1 MKKEQFYLI
10 GGRHAVIE
18 SVNNPKRTIKTIY
31 VNSEKNL
38 SIIESVNKKKAEVL
52 LKSKEQFDK
61 LFKDKSFSHQGFAA
75 EIHALNY
82 QELDDFL
89 KDSITNKQE
98 RIFVILDNVQDDR
111 NIGSIIRSSYALG
124 ACGLIVNKRE
134 FRKASMN
141 MHKAASGAI
150 EYLPVFQVSNI
161 LNSIHLLKKNS
172 YWIYSMDSN
181 SKDSIFLEK
190 FGNNLA
196 FIFGSEFEGIKNIVL
211 KNSDKKLKIPM
222 KSNIGS
228 LNISN
233 AVAATLAIVQ
243 K

>member
-82 QELDDFL
+82 QELNDFL
-89 KDSITNKQE
+89 KDGMTNKQK
-98 RIFVILDNVQDDR
+98 RIFVIIDNVQDDR
-111 NIGSIIRSSYALG
+111 NIG
-124 ACGLIVNKRE
+124 
-134 FRKASMN
+134 
-141 MHKAASGAI
+141 
-150 EYLPVFQVSNI
+150 
-161 LNSIHLLKKNS
+161 
-172 YWIYSMDSN
+172 
-181 SKDSIFLEK
+181 
-190 FGNNLA
+190 
-196 FIFGSEFEGIKNIVL
+196 
-211 KNSDKKLKIPM
+211 
-222 KSNIGS
+222 
-228 LNISN
+228 
-233 AVAATLAIVQ
+233 
-243 K
+243 